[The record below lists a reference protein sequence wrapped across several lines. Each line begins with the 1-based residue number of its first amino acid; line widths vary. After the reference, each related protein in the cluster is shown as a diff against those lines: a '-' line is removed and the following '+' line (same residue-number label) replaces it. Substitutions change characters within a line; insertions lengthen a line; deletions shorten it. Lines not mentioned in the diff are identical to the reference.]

1 MNFENYNKIYKEI
14 LDDEKNELSAN
25 YLLNKYEIKHDE
37 ELLNILNQIKKN
49 EYISSDNKIISKLI
63 KELDENENLLDINE
77 IINLKEKVIEVN
89 SISEDNEKEE
99 DKKIEVKIDT
109 KVDKNVKTET
119 SKKSK
124 KTLEETKEKIKGII
138 IENISKKNPLIY
150 ALPSLVFLVIIFFV
164 FSDKKQNEPILE
176 NKKIVKSE
184 QKESVQFVKK
194 DESLNN
200 KVIQEPTNELDTINK
215 EILAS
220 NEESIL
226 VKKELESKNL
236 AKTEESL
243 NKENQEEVTLLVE
256 NTITENVNKLEEENM
271 ISINE
276 ERTSEENLN
285 IIEQSANIES
295 LEELKSVKYSDE
307 KVASLSEI
315 SKFIKE
321 MKYEDSK
328 IFFKDNY
335 YQEKDVLLGFKI
347 FKITPLYV
355 KFEDQTK
362 NIRKRF
368 LFK

>member
-14 LDDEKNELSAN
+14 LDDEKNELSSN

-49 EYISSDNKIISKLI
+49 EYISSDNKIINKLI

-89 SISEDNEKEE
+89 NVSEDNEKEE
-99 DKKIEVKIDT
+99 EKKEENKKEE
-109 KVDKNVKTET
+109 KVSIKER
-119 SKKSK
+119 K
-124 KTLEETKEKIKGII
+124 KTLEETKDKIKTII
-138 IENISKKNPLIY
+138 HENIAKKNPLIY
-150 ALPSLVFLVIIFFV
+150 ALPFLVFLVVIFSV
-164 FSDKKQNEPILE
+164 SSEESPKV
-176 NKKIVKSE
+176 VKSE
-184 QKESVQFVKK
+184 QKELTTLVKK
-194 DESLNN
+194 DEAINLNN
-200 KVIQEPTNELDTINK
+200 KVAQEITKESEVINK
-215 EILAS
+215 EVLAKQ
-220 NEESIL
+220 EESIL
-226 VKKELESKNL
+226 VNKELESK
-236 AKTEESL
+236 SL
-243 NKENQEEVTLLVE
+243 ENIEQSLSKENQEETTLVVE
-256 NTITENVNKLEEENM
+256 NTITESINNLEEENL
-271 ISINE
+271 ITINE

-285 IIEQSANIES
+285 RIEQGDNIKS
-295 LEELKSVKYSDE
+295 LEETRNVKYSDE
-307 KVASLSEI
+307 KVTSLSEI
-315 SKFIKE
+315 SEFIKE